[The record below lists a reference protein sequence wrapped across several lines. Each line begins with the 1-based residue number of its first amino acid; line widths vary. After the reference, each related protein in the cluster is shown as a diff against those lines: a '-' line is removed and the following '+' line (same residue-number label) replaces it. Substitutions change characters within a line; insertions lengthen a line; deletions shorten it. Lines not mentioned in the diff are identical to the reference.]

1 MTWRPGRR
9 MCTRAMSTETAHF
22 CRDGLLSLTNRVYHK
37 PCWMI
42 QGPLTIISDS
52 LCVFC
57 HSDKFGHFVIYLA
70 SENQGAQFD
79 SSNFLRGQFFFQTD
93 PPSHQLVGRHQRRFS
108 VIWSHL
114 KDTVRD
120 VPLLTQIA
128 HPMKLSAALFVFND
142 VLVSWLLGGGG
153 GGEGGEG
160 CSWNYVFTSC
170 WWSVMK
176 PASSDKVLWGHG
188 SPVVGFYRSR
198 TWTLIVSHHSNVL
211 VQQLV
216 LHDSNMDNVQ

>member
-1 MTWRPGRR
+1 MTWRPGKR
-9 MCTRAMSTETAHF
+9 MYCWVYVRTTRTMSTETAHF
-22 CRDGLLSLTNRVYHK
+22 CRDGLLFLKTNTVYHK
-37 PCWMI
+37 TCRMV

-108 VIWSHL
+108 VIWSPL
-114 KDTVRD
+114 KDTARD

-142 VLVSWLLGGGG
+142 VLVSWLLGGGEG
-153 GGEGGEG
+153 GG
-160 CSWNYVFTSC
+160 
-170 WWSVMK
+170 M
-176 PASSDKVLWGHG
+176 VLLKLCLHFLL
-188 SPVVGFYRSR
+188 VG
-198 TWTLIVSHHSNVL
+198 
-211 VQQLV
+211 Q
-216 LHDSNMDNVQ
+216 